1 MKNLRITIVL
11 LIITLLCSNIAGQ
24 EYKKEFK
31 TDIESNYQNLLRLI
45 DSNDYGNALQLLKNI
60 EYSVQILHGLY
71 LDEQLCPLILGD
83 YKLNPDTRSNEMIG
97 NNITI
102 IREYMLTNSDNSF
115 NEDQKVELIISN
127 NDDIINKIAFENAF
141 AFNLIDEMERKYLP
155 TEIKG
160 NKALLVFDKNKKFTS
175 LAIALTENTTV
186 RITITGNIDSNF
198 AYVLADLIN
207 LEKIKIFLP

>member
-11 LIITLLCSNIAGQ
+11 LIITLLCSNISGQ

-102 IREYMLTNSDNSF
+102 IREYMLTNLDNSF

-127 NDDIINKIAFENAF
+127 HDDIINKIAFENAF
-141 AFNLIDEMERKYLP
+141 AFNLIDENERKYLP

-160 NKALLVFDKNKKFTS
+160 NKALLVFDKNKNFTS

-186 RITITGNIDSNF
+186 RITITGNVDSNL
-198 AYVLADLIN
+198 AYDLADLIN
-207 LEKIKIFLP
+207 FDKIKIFLP